1 MLLHEWKE
9 ANNRA
14 VAQRY
19 PQFEII
25 EPPSG
30 SNVIQAWAGIIVP
43 FESDQELG
51 AIFEDL
57 EEERAI
63 FIKVG
68 GVLTHDP
75 ACRCSH
81 GRPRYMD
88 RVQPAHASFKLNV
101 FAFPEKQ
108 HPRAYS
114 VGPRISRDK
123 YPMHPHLQADSAA
136 CPYLPSDNVWR
147 WGSNTVADF
156 LDFGAIWLAKHVLW
170 EQTGACRGGGIWIG
184 PSSRHSPRE
193 LLMRVGRN
201 EECPCA
207 SGKKYKRCCQS
218 LHQAYVRSESERPMV
233 LE

>member
-14 VAQRY
+14 VAQ
-19 PQFEII
+19 P
-25 EPPSG
+25 
-30 SNVIQAWAGIIVP
+30 
-43 FESDQELG
+43 
-51 AIFEDL
+51 
-57 EEERAI
+57 
-63 FIKVG
+63 G

-75 ACRCSH
+75 ACSCTH
-81 GRPRYMD
+81 GCPRYID
-88 RVQPAHASFKLNV
+88 RVHPTHASFKLDV
-101 FAFPEKQ
+101 FAYPERQ
-108 HPRAYS
+108 HPRAYF
-114 VGPRISRDK
+114 VGPRISRAR

-156 LDFGAIWLAKHVLW
+156 LDFVAIWLAKHVVW
-170 EQTGACRGGGIWIG
+170 EQTGACGGGVWIG
-184 PSSRHSPRE
+184 PSSGHSPRE

-207 SGKKYKRCCQS
+207 SGEKYKRCCQT

-233 LE
+233 LG